1 MKPKLKKEPK
11 PILMAIH
18 VKDTETNQII
28 LQLPPTKAGER
39 RADYYKCLANI
50 EIIKVYS

>member
-1 MKPKLKKEPK
+1 MPLKKPIHK
-11 PILMAIH
+11 PILLAIQ

-28 LQLPPTKAGER
+28 LQLPPTAAGEK
-39 RADYYKCLANI
+39 RANYYKCLANI

>member
-1 MKPKLKKEPK
+1 MKPKPKKETK
-11 PILMAIH
+11 PILVGIL

-28 LQLPPTKAGER
+28 LQLPPTAAGEK
-39 RADYYKCLANI
+39 RANYYKCLANI

>member
-1 MKPKLKKEPK
+1 MKPKPKTETK
-11 PILMAIH
+11 PILVGIH

-28 LQLPPTKAGER
+28 LQFPPTKAGER